1 MAEQKTEWEK
11 YLPLVEFAYNNTVHS
26 STGKAPFEV
35 IYGKVI
41 VPPILR
47 TKDEIF
53 AADEYVRDLETVFS
67 QVRTAIERSQ
77 LKQKQA
83 ADKHRR

>member
-1 MAEQKTEWEK
+1 MHTTIRCIAPQEK
-11 YLPLVEFAYNNTVHS
+11 LLL
-26 STGKAPFEV
+26 EV

-53 AADEYVRDLETVFS
+53 AADEYVRDLETTFS

-77 LKQKQA
+77 LKQKQV
-83 ADKHRR
+83 ADKHRRQLDLKIRVGTY